1 MIEDKRC
8 YVVAC
13 GGTGGHIFPGLAVAR
28 VLKQRGHR
36 VAVWISGRDI
46 ESVAIKGWEGDVLL
60 TGARQLSIRTIPHMI
75 RAFFR
80 CLKGLHRLKPDALL
94 AMGSYS
100 SLPPVLAAQIAKVP
114 VFLHEANSV
123 PGKAVEFLS
132 RFALCTA
139 TSFKETGEWLQDRTV
154 CCTGLPIRDDL
165 AGQPRFD
172 EIPTESFVI
181 FVTGGSQGALRLNQL
196 TSQALVLLNQE
207 HPGQFY
213 VIHQS
218 SKKDEESLRELY
230 ANEQIP
236 AMVSPFF
243 PEMGRA
249 YASADFVVARAGAST
264 CFELSALGKP
274 ALLVPLPSAVRNHQH
289 FNARVLVKSGGA
301 DEGVQ
306 SELTPRSLMR
316 YLANKLRNRSSLAH
330 MSQAIRVLAV
340 PDAAE
345 RVADEIE
352 RRTAFVRP
360 AATL

>member
-13 GGTGGHIFPGLAVAR
+13 GGTGGHIFPGLAVAQ
-28 VLKQRGHR
+28 VLKKRGHR
-36 VAVWISGRDI
+36 VAVWLSGRDI
-46 ESVAIKGWEGDVLL
+46 ENVAIKGWDGEVLS
-60 TGARQLSIRTIPHMI
+60 TGARQLSIKSIPYMI

-80 CLKGLHRLKPDALL
+80 CVKGFNRLKPDALL

-100 SLPPVLAAQIAKVP
+100 SLPPVLAAQMAKIP

-132 RFALCTA
+132 RFAVCTA
-139 TSFKETGEWLQDRTV
+139 TSFKETGEWLGDRKV
-154 CCTGLPIRDDL
+154 CCTGLPVRADL

-172 EIPTESFVI
+172 EIPEDAFVL
-181 FVTGGSQGALRLNQL
+181 FVTGGSQGAQRLNQL
-196 TSQALVLLNQE
+196 VAQALILLRKDN
-207 HPGQFY
+207 PDKFF
-213 VIHQS
+213 VIHQCG
-218 SKKDEESLRELY
+218 KADEESLRELY
-230 ANEQIP
+230 AKEGIP
-236 AMVSPFF
+236 AMVSAFF

-289 FNARVLVKSGGA
+289 FNALSLVSSGGA

-306 SELTPRSLMR
+306 NELTPRSLMR
-316 YLANKLRNRSSLAH
+316 YLDNKMRNRSSLAH
-330 MSQAIRVLAV
+330 MSQAIKVLAV
-340 PDAAE
+340 PNAAE
-345 RVADEIE
+345 LVADEIE
-352 RRTAFVRP
+352 KRH
-360 AATL
+360 

>member
-1 MIEDKRC
+1 MAENKKC
-8 YVVAC
+8 FVVAC
-13 GGTGGHIFPGLAVAR
+13 GGTGGHIFPGLAVAQ
-28 VLKQRGHR
+28 VLQRRGHR
-36 VAVWISGRDI
+36 VAVWLSGRDI
-46 ESVAIKGWEGDVLL
+46 ESVAMKGWQGEVLS

-80 CLKGLHRLKPDALL
+80 CTKGFNRLKPDALL

-100 SLPPVLAAQIAKVP
+100 SLPPVLAAHLAKIP

-132 RFALCTA
+132 RFAVCTA
-139 TSFKETGEWLQDRTV
+139 TSFKETGEWLHGRNV
-154 CCTGLPIRDDL
+154 CCTGLPVRADL
-165 AGQPRFD
+165 EGQPRFD
-172 EIPTESFVI
+172 EIPQDAFVL
-181 FVTGGSQGALRLNQL
+181 FVTGGSQGARRLNQL
-196 TSQALVLLNQE
+196 VSQALVLLRRDSPEN
-207 HPGQFY
+207 FF

-218 SKKDEESLRELY
+218 GKSDEEPLRELY
-230 ANEQIP
+230 AKEGIP
-236 AMVSPFF
+236 AMVSAFF

-289 FNARVLVKSGGA
+289 FNAGSLVKSGGA

-316 YLANKLRNRSSLAH
+316 YLDNKMRNRSSLAH
-330 MSQAIRVLAV
+330 MSQAIKVLAV
-340 PDAAE
+340 PNAAE
-345 RVADEIE
+345 LVADEIE
-352 RRTAFVRP
+352 KCH
-360 AATL
+360 